1 MATLQQRG
9 KSFRILFVWHG
20 KRHAFTI
27 GKVDPSEAV
36 AKVSQVDYLLMR
48 LQQRLL
54 TLPNGCAIETFLQF
68 DGQPPVVVA
77 NGPSESKPEWLLSS
91 FTDRYL
97 ETNAQSLELST
108 VSGIRRHFKHLTR
121 TYGERYP
128 IAELTLADLQRHVDR
143 RAKDR
148 YRKRPINAAHDFQG
162 NRLPPHGLE
171 LGSLDA
177 IPLGPISRSRPALSE
192 GRRKTAV
199 YDSRRNPPPNR
210 IGREGQRVLAQPIP
224 HHC

>member
-9 KSFRILFVWHG
+9 KIFRILFVWHG

-54 TLPNGCAIETFLQF
+54 ALPNGCDIETFLQF
-68 DGQPPVVVA
+68 DGQPPVAVP
-77 NGPSESKPEWLLSS
+77 NGSSESKPEWLLSS

-97 ETNAQSLELST
+97 ETNAPSLEPST

-148 YRKRPINAAHDFQG
+148 YRKRPINAATIFK
-162 NRLPPHGLE
+162 E
-171 LGSLDA
+171 IVSLRTA
-177 IPLGPISRSRPALSE
+177 WNWGVRMEFLSGRFPARRPARSE
-192 GRRKTAV
+192 GR
-199 YDSRRNPPPNR
+199 
-210 IGREGQRVLAQPIP
+210 
-224 HHC
+224 